1 MALTPYSVSPR
12 VRENNVGP
20 KPTMNCG
27 TRMPNFRAQWKC
39 PYSWKP
45 IEKRS
50 PAAKATI
57 PRTVSSNP
65 LSSTSGDQPPGV
77 LPGPPLRRQDV
88 LDAGGGAEVRR
99 VIEGTRDEGDDAP
112 KRQPTRQE
120 GRDRLLVGRVV
131 DRRRHAARLTGG
143 AGQRH
148 GGERPVVQRGEL
160 PAACGRPVQ
169 RRLHVRQP

>member
-1 MALTPYSVSPR
+1 MALMPYSVSPR
-12 VRENNVGP
+12 RRENTVGP

-27 TRMPNFRAQWKC
+27 TRMPNFRAHKKW
-39 PYSWKP
+39 PYSWKA
-45 IEKRS
+45 IERS
-50 PAAKATI
+50 RPAAKATI

-65 LSSTSGDQPPGV
+65 LSSASGDHPPGV

-99 VIEGTRDEGDDAP
+99 VIEGTRDEVHDAP
-112 KRQPTRQE
+112 EQQPTRQE

-143 AGQRH
+143 PGQRH
-148 GGERPVVQRGEL
+148 GGERPGVQRGE
-160 PAACGRPVQ
+160 
-169 RRLHVRQP
+169 